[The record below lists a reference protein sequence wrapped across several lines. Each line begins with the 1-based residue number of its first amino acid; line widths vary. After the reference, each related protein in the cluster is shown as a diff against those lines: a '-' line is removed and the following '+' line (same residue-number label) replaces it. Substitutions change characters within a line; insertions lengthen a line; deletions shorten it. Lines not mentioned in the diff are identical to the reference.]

1 MNNYRIKNGLVPIE
15 FKAFNSAKAFRIQ
28 GVEMYGLTIE

>member
-15 FKAFNSAKAFRIQ
+15 FKAFNSAKSFRKQAVDMFGI
-28 GVEMYGLTIE
+28 TIE